1 MTRSTRELP
10 PDALVDSIVGELG
23 GALRELR
30 CGITER
36 IIHQGAS
43 MTQIHVLWLLE
54 HHGELPMTRLSELL
68 GVSLSNSSGLIDRM
82 VEREFVERRRVPD
95 DRRVVVVGIG
105 PEGLRLLRGLQEV
118 HQDRIRRA
126 LSRLDVT
133 RLAKIREA
141 FAEFRSAV
149 EADLGSG
156 HRHANDPAEAVPSPP
171 SPAKA

>member
-1 MTRSTRELP
+1 MTRSTRETP
-10 PDALVDSIVGELG
+10 PDALVDAIVRELG

-36 IIHQGAS
+36 IIRQGAS

-54 HHGELPMTRLSELL
+54 HHGDLPMTRLAELL

-82 VEREFVERRRVPD
+82 EERGLVERRRVPG
-95 DRRVVVVGIG
+95 DRRVVVVGLG

-126 LSRLDVT
+126 LSRLDGA
-133 RLAKIREA
+133 RLAKVLEA

-149 EADLGSG
+149 EADAGNG
-156 HRHANDPAEAVPSPP
+156 HRHAIDPIEAVPTPP
-171 SPAKA
+171 SAATA